1 MIAGCQMALEDVDE
15 RLERKK
21 SKCLL
26 LQGSNAVVEDI
37 ELESNNRIQLGRD
50 QLYSQYK

>member
-21 SKCLL
+21 SKFLL

-37 ELESNNRIQLGRD
+37 ELESDNRTQLGRD
-50 QLYSQYK
+50 QLCSEYM

>member
-21 SKCLL
+21 SKFLL
-26 LQGSNAVVEDI
+26 LQGSNVVAEDI
-37 ELESNNRIQLGRD
+37 ELESDNRTHLGRD
-50 QLYSQYK
+50 QLCSQYM